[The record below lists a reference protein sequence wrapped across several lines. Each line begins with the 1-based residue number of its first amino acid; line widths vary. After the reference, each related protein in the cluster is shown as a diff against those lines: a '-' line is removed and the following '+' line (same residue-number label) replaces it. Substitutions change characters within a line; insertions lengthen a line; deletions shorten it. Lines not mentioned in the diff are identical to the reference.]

1 MSSSTRLPFTLALAA
16 LATSCSP
23 VAVAPERE
31 RIERAVNDAILPLL
45 AEHDLP
51 GLAVALTIDGERHLF
66 HYGVASRGEPSRA
79 VTRDTLFEIGSVT
92 KTFTAA
98 LGCYAEAVGALSL
111 EDPASKH
118 WPALQG
124 SSFDAIRLLE
134 LATYTAGGLPLQLPD
149 EVQDE
154 ETLLA
159 YLRAWRPAHPPGTQR
174 LYSNPSIGLF
184 GQLAARSLGR
194 PYEDLLQNLLLPKLG
209 LQQTYIRV
217 PPTHLADYAQGHRA
231 DGSLIRVA
239 PGVLDAETYG
249 LKTTASDLLHFVE
262 AHLEPRVDDPALQR
276 ALNATHAGYFALESF
291 VQGLGWDLFAYPTT
305 LEALLAGNSP
315 QVLFEPN
322 AVTEL
327 MPPQA
332 PREHMLLQKTGS
344 TNGFGAYVAFV
355 PARRIGIVLLANKS
369 YPIPARVRAAHQI
382 LRALDA
388 PSARTADERRRD

>member
-1 MSSSTRLPFTLALAA
+1 MRSSPRPRSHLPLAIAA
-16 LATSCSP
+16 LATACAQAP
-23 VAVAPERE
+23 VAADRD
-31 RIERAVNDAILPLL
+31 AVQRVVDAVILPML
-45 AEHDLP
+45 AEHAVP
-51 GLAVALTIDGERHLF
+51 GLAVGLTIDGERYLF
-66 HYGVASRGEPSRA
+66 PYGVASRGEPARA
-79 VTRDTLFEIGSVT
+79 VTPETLFEIGSIT

-98 LGCYAEAVGALSL
+98 LGSYAEALGALTL
-111 EDPASKH
+111 EDPASEH
-118 WPALQG
+118 WPALRG
-124 SSFDAIRLLE
+124 SSFDAVSLLE

-159 YLRAWRPAHPPGTQR
+159 YLRAWRPAHLPGTQR

-184 GQLAARSLGR
+184 GHLAARSLGR
-194 PYEDLLQNLLLPKLG
+194 PFEDLMQNLLLPKLG
-209 LQQTYIRV
+209 LQQTYFRV
-217 PPTHLADYAQGHRA
+217 PTARLGDYAQGHRA

-249 LKTTASDLLHFVE
+249 LKTTASDLLRFVE

-276 ALNATHAGYFALESF
+276 ALLATHTGTFALESF

-305 LEALLAGNSP
+305 LETLLAGNSP
-315 QVLFEPN
+315 EVLFEPN
-322 AVTEL
+322 AVTAL
-327 MPPQA
+327 TLPQA
-332 PREHMLLQKTGS
+332 PREDLLLQKTGS

-382 LRALDA
+382 LRTLDA
-388 PSARTADERRRD
+388 PMDGSRRK

>member
-1 MSSSTRLPFTLALAA
+1 MPSSTPLPFTLALAA
-16 LATSCSP
+16 LAASCAP
-23 VAVAPERE
+23 VAVAPERARLE
-31 RIERAVNDAILPLL
+31 RIVNEAILPLL

-66 HYGVASRGEPSRA
+66 HYGVASRGEPARA

-98 LGCYAEAVGALSL
+98 LVCYAEAVGALSL

-124 SSFDAIRLLE
+124 SSFDVIRLLE

-149 EVQDE
+149 EVQGE

-184 GQLAARSLGR
+184 GHLAARSLGR
-194 PYEDLLQNLLLPKLG
+194 PYEDLLQNLLLPQLG
-209 LQQTYIRV
+209 LHQTFVRV
-217 PPTHLADYAQGHRA
+217 PPARLADYAQGHRA
-231 DGSLIRVA
+231 DGSPIRVA

-249 LKTTASDLLHFVE
+249 LKTTASDLLRFVE

-276 ALNATHAGYFALESF
+276 ALTATHAGYFALENF
-291 VQGLGWDLFAYPTT
+291 VQGLGWDLFADPVT
-305 LEALLAGNSP
+305 LDTLLAGNSP

-327 MPPQA
+327 TPPQA
-332 PREHMLLQKTGS
+332 PREDLLLQKTGS

-355 PARRIGIVLLANKS
+355 PARRFGIVLLANKS
-369 YPIPARVRAAHQI
+369 YPIPARVRAAYQI
-382 LRALDA
+382 LLALDA
-388 PSARTADERRRD
+388 PSARAANERRGD

>member
-1 MSSSTRLPFTLALAA
+1 MPPSAPLRNAVPAA
-16 LATSCSP
+16 IAVLATAC
-23 VAVAPERE
+23 AQAPKTVDRDA
-31 RIERAVNDAILPLL
+31 IQRAVDAAIRPLL
-45 AEHDLP
+45 AEHDVP
-51 GLAVALTIDGERHLF
+51 GLAVGLTIDGERHLF
-66 HYGVASRGEPSRA
+66 HYGVASRGEASRA

-98 LGCYAEAVGALSL
+98 LGSYAEAVGALSL
-111 EDPASKH
+111 EDLASKH

-149 EVQDE
+149 EVQDG

-159 YLRAWRPAHPPGTQR
+159 YLRTWRPAHPPGTQR

-184 GQLAARSLGR
+184 GHLAARSLGR

-209 LQQTYIRV
+209 LHQTFVRV
-217 PPTHLADYAQGHRA
+217 PAARLADYAQGHRA
-231 DGSLIRVA
+231 DGSPIRVA

-249 LKTTASDLLHFVE
+249 LKTTASDLLRFVE

-276 ALNATHAGYFALESF
+276 ALTATHTGTFALESF
-291 VQGLGWDLFAYPTT
+291 VQGLGWDLFAAPVT
-305 LEALLAGNSP
+305 LDTLLAGNSP
-315 QVLFEPN
+315 QVLFESN

-327 MPPQA
+327 TPPQA
-332 PREHMLLQKTGS
+332 PREDLLLQKTGS

-355 PARRIGIVLLANKS
+355 PARRFGIVLLANKS
-369 YPIPARVRAAHQI
+369 YPIPARVRAAHRI
-382 LRALDA
+382 LEAL
-388 PSARTADERRRD
+388 